1 MNRRS
6 ALALAALVP
15 LTLGACYTTP
25 TISRADAFAVVDL
38 TFET

>member
-6 ALALAALVP
+6 VLALAALAP
-15 LTLGACYTTP
+15 LTFGACYTTP
-25 TISRADAFAVVDL
+25 TIAREDAFAVVDM